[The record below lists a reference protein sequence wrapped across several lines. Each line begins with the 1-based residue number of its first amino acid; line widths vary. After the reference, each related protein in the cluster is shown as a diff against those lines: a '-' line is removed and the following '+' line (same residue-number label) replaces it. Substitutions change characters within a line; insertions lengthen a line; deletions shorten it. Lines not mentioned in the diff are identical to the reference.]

1 MERCNICDNKAKTE
15 DLNLKF
21 HHYDIHYCIECME
34 IITDLV
40 VCRNLDL
47 VKEKIKEIENE

>member
-21 HHYDIHYCIECME
+21 DHYDIHYCIECME

-40 VCRNLDL
+40 VIRNPYAVAEKL
-47 VKEKIKEIENE
+47 KEYKDE